1 MAVRKKLYEF
11 GCRMSDLGSTL
22 AGHPA
27 PILCVAL
34 FCAGWFLIGGSAS
47 ENALTLVLSVVAI
60 TLTQMV
66 LNQQRR
72 SEIALH
78 IKIDELVL
86 AMKGAR
92 DEVAGIEGKS
102 EEELE
107 ALRRKSSEA
116 TPVEALRPDGR

>member
-1 MAVRKKLYEF
+1 VRTKLYEF
-11 GCRMSDLGSTL
+11 GCRISNAGSTL

-27 PILCVAL
+27 AIIFVAL
-34 FCAGWFLIGGSAS
+34 FCAVWFLIGGQTS
-47 ENALTLVLSVVAI
+47 ENALTLVLSVFAI

-92 DEVAGIEGKS
+92 DEIAGIEDKT
-102 EEELE
+102 EDQLQ
-107 ALRRKSSEA
+107 ALRRDPAVSLDA
-116 TPVEALRPDGR
+116 TAPLVETSR